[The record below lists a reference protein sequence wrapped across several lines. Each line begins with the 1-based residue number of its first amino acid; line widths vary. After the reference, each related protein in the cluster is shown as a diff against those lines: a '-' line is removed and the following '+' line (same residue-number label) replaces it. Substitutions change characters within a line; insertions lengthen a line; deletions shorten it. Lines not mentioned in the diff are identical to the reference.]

1 MYLYEKDNKKKSSSD
16 SDRCLVIPSV
26 FKTKRT
32 FERYLIKNFFMN
44 GLQKMNA
51 ALAKMYCSR

>member
-16 SDRCLVIPSV
+16 SDRYLVIPSV

-51 ALAKMYCSR
+51 ALAKMY